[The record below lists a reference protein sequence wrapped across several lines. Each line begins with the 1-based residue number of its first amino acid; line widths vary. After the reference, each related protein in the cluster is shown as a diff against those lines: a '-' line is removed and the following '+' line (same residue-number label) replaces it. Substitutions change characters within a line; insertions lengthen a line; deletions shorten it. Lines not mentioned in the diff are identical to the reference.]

1 MPPGAPHSAARGYGA
16 LLDQPGGWVRLAAGL
31 VGRLPVSMLGLGSLL
46 LVADVTG
53 SYGQAGAVRS

>member
-1 MPPGAPHSAARGYGA
+1 M
-16 LLDQPGGWVRLAAGL
+16 RLAAGL